1 MTNTKLNDKQKIL
14 FGWIF
19 ILTGLP
25 FILISLEI
33 ISVDESTVHAP
44 LWVIGLCGC
53 IFSLAGI
60 MIVLGEHS
68 KWNNLLAAILILS
81 MGSVGAW
88 VALFGASENFSGGI
102 ALLSDSANTSLAR
115 WMFGAG
121 ALICFIIALYA
132 IRVHFRPKQ
141 K

>member
-1 MTNTKLNDKQKIL
+1 MGLL
-14 FGWIF
+14 FFG
-19 ILTGLP
+19 TGL
-25 FILISLEI
+25 FIILAAGDI
-33 ISVDESTVHAP
+33 IRIDEEGLNAP
-44 LWVIGLCGC
+44 RWVLALCGLVFSIAGVM
-53 IFSLAGI
+53 IF
-60 MIVLGEHS
+60 LGQKS
-68 KWNNLLAAILILS
+68 KWNHILAAILILS

-115 WMFGAG
+115 WMFGTG
-121 ALICFIIALYA
+121 SLICFIIALYA